1 MVAKRKGVSR
11 LIPKKISTSEDVPST
26 FRRRGD
32 TQGRPQKRECLFRVL
47 WVNGLL
53 KPTGNVGQ
61 HRKDSPH
68 SVCRQADK
76 EEQMDWCRIDK
87 QGIVGFWYFYKL

>member
-1 MVAKRKGVSR
+1 MVAKRKGVDR
-11 LIPKKISTSEDVPST
+11 LIPKEDQHIRKMSPPVPPQ
-26 FRRRGD
+26 RG
-32 TQGRPQKRECLFRVL
+32 TTKVAHKKEGLFRVL
-47 WVNGLL
+47 WVNGLS

-76 EEQMDWCRIDK
+76 VEQIN
-87 QGIVGFWYFYKL
+87 